1 MITMTLA
8 NLFIPSLLAITTFW
22 TYMHTNVER
31 PTGEILG
38 AFTVTI
44 VAISIVWFLVSAPWF
59 LNLGIAIALTINNR
73 Y

>member
-1 MITMTLA
+1 MITMTLTH
-8 NLFIPSLLAITTFW
+8 LFIPSLLAITTFW

-31 PTGEILG
+31 QTGEILG

-44 VAISIVWFLVSAPWF
+44 VAISIVWFVASAPWF
-59 LNLGIAIALTINNR
+59 LNLGIAIALMLNNR